1 MDTNNFSE
9 LWKGQKVEQPSTTE
23 IIVKINAYKRKSRNK
38 ILLTNIL
45 LVCTSVFILLIWY
58 FYQPLFLSTK
68 IGIVLILLA
77 MAIFVY
83 TLNKNS
89 GDLQDTNAGMSNQ
102 DYLNNLLTIKEK
114 QQFMQTTMLNVYF
127 ALLSAGIALYMIE
140 PVSKMSVWWGIF
152 SYGLTA
158 LWILFNW
165 FYLRPKQIKK
175 QQSKIN
181 EMIAKVENFQSQ
193 LK

>member
-83 TLNKNS
+83 SLNKNS
-89 GDLQDTNAGMSNQ
+89 GDLQNTNAGISNQ

-127 ALLSAGIALYMIE
+127 ALLSSGIALYMIE